1 MVDRVPDG
9 ARESKAYPMSMIAKE
24 LIATLHGM
32 NSKAEFLAK
41 LGVRRRNWLIF
52 SRHYGFEDGTA
63 WSYGR
68 LAKHYRISEQRVGQ
82 IVSSVVD
89 KIKEYART
97 HA

>member
-1 MVDRVPDG
+1 
-9 ARESKAYPMSMIAKE
+9 MSE
-24 LIATLHGM
+24 YVSNDFLSVLHGVD
-32 NSKAEFLAK
+32 SKAEFLAEI
-41 LGVRRRNWLIF
+41 GVRRRNWLIF
-52 SRHYGFEDGTA
+52 SRHYGFEDGTT

-68 LAKHYRISEQRVGQ
+68 FAKHYRISEQRVGQ